1 MRGIK
6 TVYGFAT
13 RADAIKWIRGKAV
26 AWLYEKPTS
35 TKSVAAN

>member
-1 MRGIK
+1 MRGME
-6 TVYGFAT
+6 TVYGLTT
-13 RADAIKWIRGKAV
+13 RADAIKWIRGNAI

>member
-6 TVYGFAT
+6 TVYGLAT
-13 RADAIKWIRGKAV
+13 RADAIKRIRGNAV
-26 AWLYEKPTS
+26 AWLCEKPTS